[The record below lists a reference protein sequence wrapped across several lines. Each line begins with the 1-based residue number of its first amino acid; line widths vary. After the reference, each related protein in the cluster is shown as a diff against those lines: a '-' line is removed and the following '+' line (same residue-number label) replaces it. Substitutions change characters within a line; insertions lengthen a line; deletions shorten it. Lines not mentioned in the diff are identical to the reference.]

1 MTYNFKSESEIKMSE
16 QEYAFESDQ
25 ILEAIDFFTQVLHP
39 EQLETY
45 GYEYVHDALK
55 FQSSQLWMK
64 NGEMMCWKASRGIA
78 PIYEQFIVT
87 QQVARL
93 ATKVGVVLTSGLEVY
108 LPEYLM
114 TTYQPNF
121 MMPLIVADELIGLII
136 SNSWH
141 TQNLLYAE
149 TLKKLINNAFYTGIQ
164 IEKNT
169 KFRQLMDR
177 KLYNQMLMHRLMA
190 LTLTELDLEQLIK
203 SCVEGIRELT
213 ASVKTGFCLYDE
225 RMDKMTLRHF
235 EDLRTFKQTYFEV
248 AYNQE
253 VVSNR
258 LTFSVKDDKELLADM
273 FGSIEPF
280 ERIGALYV
288 TLLKKTEVIGFVTMG
303 ETITGNPFDV
313 TLFETIES
321 ILTAIC
327 SAIDNANH
335 LQMLEKQKKQ
345 IDQAKSALEHLTQS
359 IKTVTSA
366 TDLEELSQLVLQS
379 LEIFAGIDEAYIAY
393 RDEDGMYTIA
403 EGSTEHLRGQRFSL
417 NEQAVNMLSRGVL
430 IDHGMGSLSAYLD
443 SEIPEADQLKTC
455 IAPID
460 VVHFEEVQKGP
471 CAVILAMSFKT
482 QFLHFELNYLEA
494 MASSIA
500 PIIRQ
505 MRTVEALNEE
515 RCKTGTELF
524 LEKLEEYENQRQKFW
539 MDYKVYYK
547 PWTGKIFHERE
558 TSLVEA
564 NAFVI
569 GNKICTLAFLE
580 EIFDASSYEADIS
593 GTPEEIIEALE
604 VLCS

>member
-1 MTYNFKSESEIKMSE
+1 MSE
-16 QEYAFESDQ
+16 QEHAFESDQ

-64 NGEMMCWKASRGIA
+64 NGEMMCWKASRGIT

-93 ATKVGVVLTSGLEVY
+93 ATKVGVVLTSGLEDY
-108 LPEYLM
+108 LPEYLVS
-114 TTYQPNF
+114 TYQPNF

-136 SNSWH
+136 SDSWSE
-141 TQNLLYAE
+141 QNLLYAE

-190 LTLTELDLEQLIK
+190 LTLTELDLDQLVK

-213 ASVKTGFCLYDE
+213 ASAKTAFCLYDD
-225 RMDKMTLRHF
+225 RMGKMTLRHF
-235 EDLRTFKQTYFEV
+235 EDLINFKQTYLEV
-248 AYNQE
+248 EYNQKI
-253 VVSNR
+253 VSNR
-258 LTFSVKDDKELLADM
+258 LTFSVNDDKQLLTEM
-273 FGSIEPF
+273 FGSVEPF

-288 TLLKKTEVIGFVTMG
+288 TLIKKTEVIGFVTMG
-303 ETITGNPFDV
+303 ETVTGNPFDV

-366 TDLEELSQLVLQS
+366 TDIEELSQLVLQS

-393 RDEDGMYTIA
+393 REEDGRYTIA
-403 EGSTEHLRGQRFSL
+403 EGSTENLRGQRFSL
-417 NEQAVNMLSRGVL
+417 NEYAMNMLSRGVL
-430 IDHGMGSLSAYLD
+430 IDHEQGSLSKYLD
-443 SEIPEADQLKTC
+443 SEMTDIDQVKTC

-460 VVHFEEVQKGP
+460 VVRFDNIQEGP

-515 RCKTGTELF
+515 RCKSGTELF

-547 PWTGKIFHERE
+547 PWKGKIFEERSSHLSE
-558 TSLVEA
+558 S
-564 NAFVI
+564 NSFVI
-569 GNKICTLAFLE
+569 GNKICTLAFVE
-580 EIFDASSYEADIS
+580 EIFDAASYESDIS